1 MSKDYGLWK
10 YGTSL
15 EDFKKKSSEYLR
27 THGLEDNLFNELDT
41 DDKPSV
47 GDDAFMVCYD
57 GNVVKYFIDK
67 PTANYSNIVAS
78 DMIANPRVYWEKGSE
93 TVFGHSN
100 RYYIT
105 KIELADIITTIES
118 GAFSGCTRL
127 EKIELP
133 DSVNSIG
140 YGTFKGCASLEKI
153 KLPNGVK
160 TIETSMFEDCN
171 SLKEIEF
178 ADDITSIGQDA
189 FARCALENIIIP
201 STVTSIGSGAFASN
215 NFIEIPEFPSGVTKM
230 EYHTFASCNELV
242 DIKIPDAVKTIGKEV
257 FRGCTRLKTVDLN
270 KVETFVGGWSFS
282 GCTSLESVVFGADFK
297 TFGGPDFQDCSSLSK
312 ITVKALVPPTVP
324 YGLLTNT
331 FYGCSEDF
339 TIYVPAE
346 SLEAYK
352 TAEKWIDCADKIQA
366 IPSEE

>member
-15 EDFKKKSSEYLR
+15 EDFKKKTSEYLR

-47 GDDAFMVCYD
+47 GEDAFMVCYD

-67 PTANYSNIVAS
+67 PTANYSNIVAT
-78 DMIANPRVYWEKGSE
+78 DMIANPRVYWKEGSQ
-93 TVFGHSN
+93 TVYGESN

-105 KIELADIITTIES
+105 KIELADIITTIRS

-127 EKIELP
+127 KEIVLP

-140 YGTFKGCASLEKI
+140 DGTFKRCASLEKI

-160 TIETSMFEDCN
+160 TIGTSMFEDCS

-178 ADDITSIGQDA
+178 ADDITSIGRDA
-189 FARCALENIIIP
+189 FGGCALESITIP
-201 STVTSIGSGAFASN
+201 STLTSIGTGAFAGN
-215 NFIEIPEFPSGVTKM
+215 NFTEIPEFPSGVTKM
-230 EYHTFASCNELV
+230 EYYTFAACNELV
-242 DIKIPDAVKTIGKEV
+242 DIKIPDSVKIIGKEV
-257 FRGCTRLKTVDLN
+257 FRGCVGLKTVDLN
-270 KVETFVGGWSFS
+270 KVESFVGGWSFWE
-282 GCTSLESVVFGADFK
+282 CTSLESVVFGADFK
-297 TFGGPDFQDCSSLSK
+297 AFNGADFQDCSSLSK

-324 YGLLTNT
+324 YGLLTNI

-339 TIYVPAE
+339 TIYVPQE
-346 SLEAYK
+346 SIDAYK
-352 TAEKWIDCADKIQA
+352 AAEKWKDCADIIKPI
-366 IPSEE
+366 EDE